1 MYFVNRVKTVGEEAS
16 LLTLDNCTQDSAL
29 FKSFTDAGICAA
41 PEELVSDFFADIPAS
56 PLTINLYKEL
66 RGAKVSLLD
75 RSWSDLSYLEKRSNQ
90 AINGMARAMLLANKS
105 HLEAPLDW
113 PAVNAINSCLKKYFK
128 SKMAKPSIDI
138 SELAEEPKLNSS
150 RLGLRK
156 SHLTFSDSKYDL
168 HVELSYGVPS
178 KWELL
183 KRKPFSDKKILQE
196 DFNRVTDELG
206 SVVLDLKRRRS
217 YLRAYAKGKV
227 FPVLPESVKN
237 ELVGLLKPLFPTI
250 AESVD
255 LKGGLVIDKGFSS
268 IGETE
273 SESPNISSKV
283 PCVLYLNRCLECRL
297 PVDVEIYERNLDSF
311 RMYDSEM
318 EASLFLAR
326 SHLFSDCQSKEA
338 VSSSSGKRLFYNRG
352 YYEPEN
358 YSY

>member
-1 MYFVNRVKTVGEEAS
+1 MYFVNRVKTVGEEAP

-29 FKSFTDAGICAA
+29 FKSFTDAGIFVA

-56 PLTINLYKEL
+56 PLTISLYQEL
-66 RGAKVSLLD
+66 RGTKVSLLD

-90 AINGMARAMLLANKS
+90 AINGMARAMLLVNKS
-105 HLEAPLDW
+105 HLETPLDW
-113 PAVNAINSCLKKYFK
+113 LAVNAINSCLKKYFK

-138 SELAEEPKLNSS
+138 SSLAEEPKLNSS
-150 RLGLRK
+150 FMI
-156 SHLTFSDSKYDL
+156 FSDSKYDL
-168 HVELSYGVPS
+168 RVEFSHGAPS

-183 KRKPFSDKKILQE
+183 KRKSFSDKKILQE
-196 DFNRVTDELG
+196 DFSSVTDELG
-206 SVVLDLKRRRS
+206 SIVFDLKWRRS

-237 ELVGLLKPLFPTI
+237 ELVGLLKPLFPSV

-318 EASLFLAR
+318 EASSFLAR
-326 SHLFSDCQSKEA
+326 SHLSSDCQSKEA
-338 VSSSSGKRLFYNRG
+338 ISSSSGKKLFYNQG
-352 YYEPEN
+352 YYEPET